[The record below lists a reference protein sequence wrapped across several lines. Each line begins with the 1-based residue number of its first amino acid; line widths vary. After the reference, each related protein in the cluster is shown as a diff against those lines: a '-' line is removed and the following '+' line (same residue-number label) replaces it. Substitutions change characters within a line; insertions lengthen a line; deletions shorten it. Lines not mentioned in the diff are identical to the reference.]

1 MNTAVRRNLYTNHGV
16 KMLLRHMLTQELEL
30 IPEYDQNL
38 GFRYPEAERFLSG
51 PVTETLY
58 IIRQLYEA
66 GILLKKYRD
75 KAVACPSCLSPA
87 VSVKYL
93 CVSCSSSN
101 IEKRRIVRHQ
111 TCGFSDVE
119 ESFVREEGYMCPRCK
134 EILSKTDLQ
143 EASLNFRCKEC
154 GESFEQPTW
163 MHGCRKCKFNF
174 TLNEASFIDVFS
186 YVLSADVRSDL
197 EGSTTSIAPIR
208 IMLEELG
215 FNVPNSAS
223 LKGKSGNLQP
233 FDLIAKGRVE
243 GRDVVIALDMVC
255 STEPSDVVPVSS
267 LMGKLIDTGANV
279 GVLIAIPGI
288 TQAGRNLAELYDIL
302 VIEAE
307 NAKNAAEQ
315 FERRVRTI
323 VQRVK

>member
-66 GILLKKYRD
+66 GMLLKKYRD

-101 IEKRRIVRHQ
+101 IEKRRIVQHR

-119 ESFVREEGYMCPRCK
+119 ESFVGEGGYICPKCRETLTKAG
-134 EILSKTDLQ
+134 LQ
-143 EASLNFRCKEC
+143 EGSLNFKCREC

-186 YVLSADVRSDL
+186 YVLSPDVKDDL
-197 EGSTTSIAPIR
+197 DGSTTSISPFR
-208 IMLEELG
+208 LMLEELG
-215 FNVPNSAS
+215 FNVPASTS
-223 LKGKSGNLQP
+223 LKGKSGSLQP

-243 GRDVVIALDMVC
+243 GRDFVIALDMMS
-255 STEPSDVVPVSS
+255 STEPFDVIPVSS
-267 LMGKLIDTGANV
+267 MMGKLIDTGANV
-279 GVLIAIPGI
+279 GVLIAIPGM

-307 NAKNAAEQ
+307 NGQDAVNE
-315 FERRVRTI
+315 FGRRVRTI
-323 VQRVK
+323 VERAK